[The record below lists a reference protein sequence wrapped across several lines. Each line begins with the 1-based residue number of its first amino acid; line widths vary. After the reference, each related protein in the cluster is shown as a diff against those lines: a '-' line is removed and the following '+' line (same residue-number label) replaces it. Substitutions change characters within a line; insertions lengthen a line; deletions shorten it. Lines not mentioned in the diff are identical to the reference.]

1 MHNKKRRTGTCVTMS
16 WLPELPRSWLPYFF
30 LTGSVLGMLSVF
42 SLLLR
47 IKLRQ
52 DTDEIIKAAMDR
64 IPTTDENKAKAD

>member
-1 MHNKKRRTGTCVTMS
+1 MS
-16 WLPELPRSWLPYFF
+16 WPELPRSWLPYFF
-30 LTGSVLGMLSVF
+30 LAGSVLGMLSVF